1 VLVGENAAANDFLL
15 TRIAKPNDWWLHV
28 RTGTG
33 AHVII
38 RTENQPQ
45 RVPRSTLEFAA
56 RLAAQHSADKHARL
70 VEVDYTL
77 RKYVRKPK
85 GAPQASPSTPTKRPC
100 ASNSRQAEA
109 STGILPMPMKPVIE
123 VRNLKKDYK
132 MGSVVVHALR
142 GVDLTVMPGEFVAI
156 MGPSGSGKSTFMNLI
171 GCLDRPTDGE
181 YYLNGELASAM
192 SDSQLAQI
200 RNRYIGFVFQTF
212 NLLPRVTALRN
223 VELPLLYAGARDR
236 TERAKRALE
245 MVGLAERIHH
255 KPNELSGG
263 QQQRVAIARAI
274 VTDPVLI
281 LADEPTGNLDSR
293 SSEEIMAI
301 FQRLNREGR
310 TIVLVTHEPDI
321 AEHAQRIIRFRDGK
335 IVADEAVRNP
345 RDATRE
351 VEKIPVLD

>member
-1 VLVGENAAANDFLL
+1 
-15 TRIAKPNDWWLHV
+15 
-28 RTGTG
+28 
-33 AHVII
+33 
-38 RTENQPQ
+38 
-45 RVPRSTLEFAA
+45 
-56 RLAAQHSADKHARL
+56 
-70 VEVDYTL
+70 
-77 RKYVRKPK
+77 
-85 GAPQASPSTPTKRPC
+85 
-100 ASNSRQAEA
+100 
-109 STGILPMPMKPVIE
+109 MPMKPVIE

-181 YYLNGELASAM
+181 YYLNGELVSAM

-321 AEHAQRIIRFRDGK
+321 AEHAKRIIRFRDGK

>member
-1 VLVGENAAANDFLL
+1 MNIVPVFVVPEPSQM
-15 TRIAKPNDWWLHV
+15 TKV
-28 RTGTG
+28 YS
-33 AHVII
+33 
-38 RTENQPQ
+38 Q
-45 RVPRSTLEFAA
+45 R
-56 RLAAQHSADKHARL
+56 
-70 VEVDYTL
+70 
-77 RKYVRKPK
+77 
-85 GAPQASPSTPTKRPC
+85 
-100 ASNSRQAEA
+100 
-109 STGILPMPMKPVIE
+109 MKPVIE

-132 MGSVVVHALR
+132 MGAVTVHALR
-142 GVDLTVMPGEFVAI
+142 GVDLTVMLGEFVAI

-181 YYLNGELASAM
+181 YYLNGELVSAM

-212 NLLPRVTALRN
+212 NLLPRVTAIRN
-223 VELPLLYAGARDR
+223 VELPLLYAGVRDR

-245 MVGLAERIHH
+245 MVGLGERMHH

-321 AEHAQRIIRFRDGK
+321 AEHAKRIIRFRDGK
-335 IVADEAVRNP
+335 IVSDEPVLNP

-351 VEKIPVLD
+351 LEKVPVLD

>member
-1 VLVGENAAANDFLL
+1 
-15 TRIAKPNDWWLHV
+15 
-28 RTGTG
+28 
-33 AHVII
+33 
-38 RTENQPQ
+38 
-45 RVPRSTLEFAA
+45 
-56 RLAAQHSADKHARL
+56 
-70 VEVDYTL
+70 
-77 RKYVRKPK
+77 
-85 GAPQASPSTPTKRPC
+85 
-100 ASNSRQAEA
+100 
-109 STGILPMPMKPVIE
+109 MKPVIE

-132 MGSVVVHALR
+132 MGAVVVHALR

-171 GCLDRPTDGE
+171 GCLDRPTEGE
-181 YYLNGELASAM
+181 YYLNGELVSAM

-223 VELPLLYAGARDR
+223 VELPLLYAGVRDR
-236 TERAKRALE
+236 TERARRALE
-245 MVGLAERIHH
+245 MVGLGERLHH

-274 VTDPVLI
+274 VTNPVLI

-321 AEHAQRIIRFRDGK
+321 AEHAKRIIRFRDGK
-335 IVADEAVRNP
+335 IVADEPVLNP

-351 VEKIPVLD
+351 IEKIPVLD